1 MCVHCLNNS
10 HLTSNILPFFS
21 AVNRYRFITIY
32 SLLLLLLCQ
41 LKAHGAGEFRTAGS
55 RMMVPGLGGVSVISP
70 FNPIGNQAGMA
81 FQQDASVSLYYANTG
96 IAEGVNNFSAVGM
109 LPFKKNGALGFSMSY
124 FGYNLF
130 NDKKFGLSYALKLA
144 DFVSIGAQLDILNTK
159 IAGYGTRTTATFE
172 LGTLF
177 KITENINLGAHVYN
191 PLRVKL
197 NTDTDE
203 RIPTVFRL
211 GATYYKGDKFQVTA
225 ELEKDLDVD
234 LAFRAG
240 FDYKVSDMVFVRAGF
255 LSLPLSGSAGAG
267 LVLKSFRLEVLG
279 AWQAITGFAPHV
291 GMSYAF

>member
-1 MCVHCLNNS
+1 
-10 HLTSNILPFFS
+10 
-21 AVNRYRFITIY
+21 
-32 SLLLLLLCQ
+32 LLLLLLCHV
-41 LKAHGAGEFRTAGS
+41 KVEGASEFRTAGS
-55 RMMVPGLGGVSVISP
+55 RMMVPGLGSVSVISP

-96 IAEGVNNFSAVGM
+96 IAEGVNNFSGMGM
-109 LPFKKNGALGFSMSY
+109 LRFKKNGTLGFSVSY

-144 DFVSIGAQLDILNTK
+144 DFVSIGAQVDVLNTK
-159 IAGYGTRTTATFE
+159 IAGYGARTSATFE

-177 KITENINLGAHVYN
+177 KVTETINLGAHVYN

-197 NTDTDE
+197 NNDTEE

-211 GATYYKGDKFQVTA
+211 GGTYHRGDQFQVTA
-225 ELEKDLDVD
+225 ELEKDMDVD

-240 FDYKVSDMVFVRAGF
+240 FDYKVSEIIFVRAGF

-267 LVLKSFRLEVLG
+267 LILKSFRLEVLG
-279 AWQAITGFAPHV
+279 AWQAVTGFAPHV